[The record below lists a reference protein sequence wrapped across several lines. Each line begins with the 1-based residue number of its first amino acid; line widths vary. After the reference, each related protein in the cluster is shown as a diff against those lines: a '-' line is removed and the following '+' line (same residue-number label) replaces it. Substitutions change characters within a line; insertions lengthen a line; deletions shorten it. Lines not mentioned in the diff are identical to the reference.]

1 MKIQLTEKELE
12 RYNIWKIVSSH
23 LQEQTPRY
31 HAFSITRLTN
41 NCKVDSTGQACGKAG
56 AFLHCL
62 APHVTPQ
69 EEHYATVYPSPR
81 GFGLPPPPALLPRG
95 PNRTAT
101 PRVPTKEATAMA
113 GREEILPSVTL
124 EHLQCLPD
132 EGETCVDLHSFPGR
146 VIQREKART
155 ADVSK
160 ISVKGGWILKSVFL
174 LACSLKIFSKIE
186 HKIYQQSI
194 SRRGQREV
202 IGMITLSNCKIRRY

>member
-1 MKIQLTEKELE
+1 LE

-23 LQEQTPRY
+23 LQEQIPRY

-62 APHVTPQ
+62 APHVTAPGRALCYSVSKSQ
-69 EEHYATVYPSPR
+69 RLWSAP
-81 GFGLPPPPALLPRG
+81 PPPPALLPKG

-113 GREEILPSVTL
+113 GREEILPSITL
-124 EHLQCLPD
+124 GHLQCLPD
-132 EGETCVDLHSFPGR
+132 EGETCVDMHSFPAR

-174 LACSLKIFSKIE
+174 LACSLKIFLKLNI
-186 HKIYQQSI
+186 KFTNNQSPGEG
-194 SRRGQREV
+194 RGR
-202 IGMITLSNCKIRRY
+202 L